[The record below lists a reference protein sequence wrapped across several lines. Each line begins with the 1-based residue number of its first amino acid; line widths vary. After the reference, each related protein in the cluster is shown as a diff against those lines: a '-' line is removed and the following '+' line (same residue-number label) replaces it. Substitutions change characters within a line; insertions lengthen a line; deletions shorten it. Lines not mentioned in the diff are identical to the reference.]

1 MKTFLIALAL
11 FCGTVAT
18 HAQASSDFRPE
29 LAYAASKND
38 TVATDTVYSSI
49 IAVPRAF
56 PPLSAADTA
65 YRVVG
70 SFENVDDTC
79 TYSVDYRVF
88 SVNGYL
94 LNGTT
99 WSQVGTLNAT
109 QLLGSRAV
117 FFNILVPAATV
128 RLQFR
133 VIRAKGA
140 TQKVTTSHR
149 LYLYHYYYSR

>member
-1 MKTFLIALAL
+1 MKTLLIALAL
-11 FCGTVAT
+11 FCGTIAGF
-18 HAQASSDFRPE
+18 AQTSSDFRPE

-38 TVATDTVYSSI
+38 TVATDTVFSSI
-49 IAVPRAF
+49 MSVPRTF

-65 YRVVG
+65 FRIVG

-79 TYSVDYRVF
+79 TYTVHYRIY

-94 LNGTT
+94 VNGTT
-99 WSQVGTLNAT
+99 WSQLGTLNAT
-109 QLLGSRAV
+109 QLLGGRAV

-133 VIRAKGA
+133 VIRARGA
-140 TQKVTTSHR
+140 TQRVTTSHR